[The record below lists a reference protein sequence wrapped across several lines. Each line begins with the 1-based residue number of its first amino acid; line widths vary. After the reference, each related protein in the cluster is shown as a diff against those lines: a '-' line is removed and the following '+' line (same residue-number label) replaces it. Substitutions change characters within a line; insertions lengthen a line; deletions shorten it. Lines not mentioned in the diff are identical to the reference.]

1 MCIPLLISSRWTLGI
16 ARSPSRNVGYLA
28 DCKFC
33 WLKWWLRIR
42 GGTRWFSR
50 GWRWKSGWCAVTSIF
65 FNKKHI
71 LGLKIT
77 DFIEAEKQCK
87 LKGILPGLTID
98 ISFILEQQ
106 RPHYASVGVT

>member
-1 MCIPLLISSRWTLGI
+1 MVVLGGSVVGGGGRVGGVLL
-16 ARSPSRNVGYLA
+16 P
-28 DCKFC
+28 KF
-33 WLKWWLRIR
+33 
-42 GGTRWFSR
+42 
-50 GWRWKSGWCAVTSIF
+50 F

-77 DFIEAEKQCK
+77 DFIEAEKKCK